1 MRWFVN
7 KMLFGGKNGQLPYWV
22 ASMCRYLTPMRA
34 DAEHVEAL
42 LREAASRDDYEYML
56 ARAAFYCQLDVP
68 CTLPTEAHTIGEYRY
83 GKPLRAAQR
92 FYPDESLAKT
102 YFFDSNEILRHFPH
116 HLRWIHLFGDVT
128 RAMDVPTVVKTR
140 PIACDRRNSV
150 VLNLDKNRH
159 FTFLHDTIPF
169 REKKDML
176 ICRCSINGQPQRKR
190 LFREFFHMPWCDLG
204 EVADVHDDNLPEW
217 RKPKIS
223 LYKHLENKYVAC
235 FEGNDVASNLKWV
248 MSSKSAA
255 VMCRPTCESWF
266 MESLLVPGY
275 HYIEVAPDLSDLE
288 EKIAYYNAHVEEAE
302 AIVAHANDYVSQFLN
317 PRREFL
323 IGVMTM
329 MRYFTMTGQSVEC
342 RV

>member
-7 KMLFGGKNGQLPYWV
+7 KMLFGGKNGQLPYCL